1 MQIIPE
7 IAANMLIIF
16 PGIVIG
22 ISFPPYPTVAIVE
35 MTKKIP
41 GAELKWF
48 VLFWRRFWAKIKILT
63 KYYKIW

>member
-41 GAELKWF
+41 GAELK
-48 VLFWRRFWAKIKILT
+48 LFFLILAKKYIK
-63 KYYKIW
+63 